1 MVAHDDSAWPALPLA
16 AWKDTYATLHMIT
29 QVVGKVRLALS
40 PPVNHWWGVAF
51 YLDARGM
58 TTSAMPYG
66 AGTVEIRFDFI
77 DHAVIVETSG
87 GGVGRVPLSPRP
99 VAEFYREFLALL
111 GELGIRVKIW
121 SRPAEVP
128 DPIPFEKDVQHAAYD
143 AEYAQRCWRA
153 MLSADTA
160 FQEFRA
166 RFLGKSSPSHF
177 FWGGF
182 DLAVTRFNGRRSPEK
197 IEDWL
202 EREAYSH
209 ELISAGF
216 WPGGSGVDGA
226 AFYAYARPEPAGFAQ
241 RRMRPAQARY
251 DPRLK
256 QFLLMY
262 DDVRA
267 AASPKQAVLDFLQ
280 STYEAAADL
289 ARWDRAA
296 LEKA

>member
-1 MVAHDDSAWPALPLA
+1 MISTDASAWPALPLA

-66 AGTVEIRFDFI
+66 TGTVEIRFDFI
-77 DHAVIVETSG
+77 DHAVIVETSDG
-87 GGVGRVPLSPRP
+87 AVGRVRLEPRP
-99 VAEFYREFLALL
+99 VAEFYREFLDLL
-111 GELGIRVKIW
+111 RRLGIQVKIW

-128 DPIPFEKDVQHAAYD
+128 DPIPFDRDRTHVAYD
-143 AEYAQRCWRA
+143 AEYAQRCWRV
-153 MLSADTA
+153 MLAADTV

-166 RFLGKSSPSHF
+166 RFVGKSSPSHF

-182 DLAVTRFNGRRSPEK
+182 DMAVTRFNGRRSPEK
-197 IEDWL
+197 IDDKL

-209 ELISAGF
+209 ELISAGW
-216 WPGGSGVDGA
+216 WPGGSGIDGP
-226 AFYAYARPEPAGFAQ
+226 AFYAYARPEPAGFSE
-241 RRMRPAQARY
+241 RRVRPAQTFY
-251 DPRLK
+251 NPKLK
-256 QFLLMY
+256 QFHLMY
-262 DDVRA
+262 DDARA
-267 AASPKQAVLDFLQ
+267 AFSPRQAVLDFLQ

-296 LEKA
+296 LERA